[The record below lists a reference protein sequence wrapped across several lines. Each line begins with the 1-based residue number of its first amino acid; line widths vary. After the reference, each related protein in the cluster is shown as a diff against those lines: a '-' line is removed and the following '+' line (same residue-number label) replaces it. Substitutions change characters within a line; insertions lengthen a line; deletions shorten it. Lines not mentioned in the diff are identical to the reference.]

1 MTKRKDEVEAVIP
14 STIPAEQKE
23 MLDEF
28 EDLANESKKTALP
41 EQTPKEEDAALQT
54 VLRSAKVTMVRGSTT
69 RTVSIDEAVQ
79 LLKSGEGWVVA

>member
-23 MLDEF
+23 MLSEF
-28 EDLANESKKTALP
+28 EDLANQDKKTALP
-41 EQTPKEEDAALQT
+41 EPTPKEEDAALQT
-54 VLRSAKVTMVRGSTT
+54 VLRSAKVNMIRGSTT